1 MRKMLILNVEKRNL
15 DPANTEIMR
24 TAHHC
29 VDMTVCSC
37 HIQHGAVVI
46 NVDLSLQT
54 VIRVWMPSLGGEG
67 IRVNCE
73 DSFTCTMAAVV
84 AYLLCPGKH
93 PVSMLNELCS
103 KRRWHQPRFELMED
117 MGPAHHKS
125 FRFKVQLV
133 VCCCDVCSHVS
144 MLYTSST
151 C

>member
-1 MRKMLILNVEKRNL
+1 MVVLESRLVNL
-15 DPANTEIMR
+15 QLKLTEPDGTRHDGSMSATQR
-24 TAHHC
+24 
-29 VDMTVCSC
+29 
-37 HIQHGAVVI
+37 
-46 NVDLSLQT
+46 SLYS
-54 VIRVWMPSLGGEG
+54 PLGGEG
-67 IRVNCE
+67 IRVNGE
-73 DSFTCTMAAVV
+73 DSFTCTTAAVV

-133 VCCCDVCSHVS
+133 VCCCDVCSRVS
-144 MLYTSST
+144 MLYTHST